1 MTEMKIY
8 YHEFQEKMWK
18 MMRTGHDIFCFAV
31 QRAHYLIR
39 KQFVGLHRHIPQG
52 PDNQHSPDSVCSM
65 VRFPCIFLYGC
76 GYGIM

>member
-31 QRAHYLIR
+31 RRAHYLIR

-52 PDNQHSPDSVCSM
+52 PD
-65 VRFPCIFLYGC
+65 I
-76 GYGIM
+76 